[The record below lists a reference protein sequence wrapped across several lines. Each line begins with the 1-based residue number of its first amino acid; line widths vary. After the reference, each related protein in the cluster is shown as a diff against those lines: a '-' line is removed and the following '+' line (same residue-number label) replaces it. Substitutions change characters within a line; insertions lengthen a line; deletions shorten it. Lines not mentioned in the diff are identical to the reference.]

1 MNYSDPQIWFIIIV
15 MGICTFLIRFSFL
28 GAFGQINLPPFA
40 MRLLRYT
47 PVAVV
52 PGLVAPLILWPAGT
66 GGEPDIARLT
76 AAFAVVAIGVYFKNT
91 LASIFA
97 GGVTLYLMLYLVG

>member
-1 MNYSDPQIWFIIIV
+1 MNYSDPQIWFIVIV
-15 MGICTFLIRFSFL
+15 MGIFTFVIRFSFL
-28 GAFGQINLPPFA
+28 GAFGRINLPPFA

-76 AAFAVVAIGVYFKNT
+76 AAFVAFAMGVYFKNT
-91 LASIFA
+91 LAAIFG